1 MYDVSNRESF
11 EALDSWLE
19 EIKRD
24 IGSQADFEGVAFAVC
39 ANKVRHLKNEIP
51 LLEELIFFHPFFYL
65 KVSKCFKRK

>member
-1 MYDVSNRESF
+1 MLVYDVSNRESF

-51 LLEELIFFHPFFYL
+51 FLEELILFALSFTL
-65 KVSKCFKRK
+65 K

>member
-24 IGSQADFEGVAFAVC
+24 IGSQADFEGVTFAVC

-51 LLEELIFFHPFFYL
+51 FLVEFIFFHPFFNL
-65 KVSKCFKRK
+65 KVRKYPVF